1 MCVSVQFL
9 NLGLT
14 TRFQWETYVYK
25 RGPESLSVAQAVVL
39 GQTFGMLAGDSND
52 LLLTNSFHGTIIAW
66 ARQTGMFQVKRAEDT
81 SQKCDSANV
90 HEIWKA
96 WVHAEETIRVVAGL
110 HIHDCE
116 FTTVFHTDPFL
127 RHGNTESLPHCCSD
141 ELFCASTAVAWQA
154 ALHRHQNLSNEQLGI
169 DQRTSSGWI
178 SSTHL
183 EPRLTTPKSYLT
195 SYVLL
200 SSIIASISEAKSAN
214 TYFAQVPT
222 FTEQLQSWWLQNQS
236 LCDKASPSGFLT
248 VLWHEAFIVLYTDLD
263 LLERHVGRD
272 GDGTDS
278 TQGNTTW
285 RNSSQAACAVLH
297 AYLSLK
303 YFENATLSLE
313 PAIYVPKTLFHSGMV
328 IYMYLKRCQESS
340 YLTNSAAF
348 QDSELVGLPGLPTAE
363 ACQATL
369 QTVNISTLSNIVDV
383 LRRLGHWQISR
394 RMALI
399 IEALVD
405 DLLISAPLHTA

>member
-1 MCVSVQFL
+1 M
-9 NLGLT
+9 LT
-14 TRFQWETYVYK
+14 
-25 RGPESLSVAQAVVL
+25 
-39 GQTFGMLAGDSND
+39 GDSND

-66 ARQTGMFQVKRAEDT
+66 ARQAGMFQVKRAEDIIR
-81 SQKCDSANV
+81 KCGTTNA
-90 HEIWKA
+90 HETWKA

-116 FTTVFHTDPFL
+116 FTTIFHTDPFL

-141 ELFCASTAVAWQA
+141 ELFCASTAATWQG
-154 ALHRHQNLSNEQLGI
+154 ALQRHQNLSDEQLGI
-169 DQRTSSGWI
+169 AQGTSSGWI
-178 SSTHL
+178 SPTPIETQSN
-183 EPRLTTPKSYLT
+183 TPKSYLT

-200 SSIIASISEAKSAN
+200 SSTIASISEAKSAT
-214 TYFAQVPT
+214 TYSAQVPA
-222 FTEQLQSWWLQNQS
+222 FTQQLRSWWLQNQS

-263 LLERHVGRD
+263 LLERQVGRD
-272 GDGTDS
+272 GDGIDC
-278 TQGNTTW
+278 TQGSTPW
-285 RNSSQAACAVLH
+285 PNSSQAACAVLH

-313 PAIYVPKTLFHSGMV
+313 PAIYVPKALFHSGMV
-328 IYMYLKRCQESS
+328 IYMYLKRCQESGCT
-340 YLTNSAAF
+340 TNSTAF
-348 QDSELVGLPGLPTAE
+348 QDSELVGLSGLPTAE
-363 ACQATL
+363 ACQAKL
-369 QTVNISTLSNIVDV
+369 QTVNISTLSSIVDV

-405 DLLISAPLHTA
+405 DLLIQAPPHMA